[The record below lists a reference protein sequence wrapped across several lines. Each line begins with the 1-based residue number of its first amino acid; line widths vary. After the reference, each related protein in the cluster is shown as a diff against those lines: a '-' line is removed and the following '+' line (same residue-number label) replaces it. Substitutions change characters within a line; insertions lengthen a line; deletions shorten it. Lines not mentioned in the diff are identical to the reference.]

1 MPNKKIKRKT
11 AVIFGVTGQD
21 GSYMAELLLKKKF
34 KVIGLVRRSSAP
46 NTQRIDHLISNKK
59 NNFLRVYGDVS
70 DYNSVLQCLI
80 LYKPDHIYNFAAQS
94 HVKISFDIPEY
105 TANVVGLGNL
115 RILEAIKNLKLKTRF
130 LQASSS
136 EMFGNSNKDYQDEN
150 TRFEP
155 VSPYAVSK
163 LFSYWNTKIY
173 RKSYGIFAINAITF
187 NHESPRRGVNFVTK
201 KIIRGLCEIKLKKKN
216 TPILLGNLYSKR
228 DWGYAKEYCEIFY
241 KLMNLKKSDD
251 FVISTGKNY
260 SIKSFINKT
269 CEKLDIPIEW
279 KGKGYNEIAIDKI
292 TKKIIIKIDKFFYRP
307 QEVNNLKGINSKLRK
322 ILKWKPKC
330 SLYELI
336 EIMIKEELKLI
347 KNNRFY

>member
-1 MPNKKIKRKT
+1 MHSKKIKKKI

-59 NNFLRVYGDVS
+59 NNFLRIYGDVS

-80 LYKPDHIYNFAAQS
+80 RYKPDHIYNFAAQS

-105 TANVVGLGNL
+105 TADIVALGNL
-115 RILEAIKNLKLKTRF
+115 RILEAIRHLKLKSKF

-136 EMFGNSNKDYQDEN
+136 EMFGNSNKHHQDEN

-187 NHESPRRGVNFVTK
+187 NHESPRRGLNFVTK
-201 KIIRGLCEIKLKKKN
+201 KIIRGLCEIKMNKKN
-216 TPILLGNLYSKR
+216 TPLLLGNIYSKR

-241 KLMNLKKSDD
+241 KLMKLKQADD
-251 FVISTGKNY
+251 FVISTGRNYTIKN
-260 SIKSFINKT
+260 FINKT
-269 CEKLDIPIEW
+269 CKQLGLEIYW
-279 KGKGYNEIAIDKI
+279 KGKGFNEICIN
-292 TKKIIIKIDKFFYRP
+292 KKNNSIIIKIDPFFYRP
-307 QEVNNLKGINSKLRK
+307 QEVNNLKGINKKLSK
-322 ILKWKPKC
+322 ILNWKPKFTIDN
-330 SLYELI
+330 LI
-336 EIMIKEELKLI
+336 KIMIEEEIKLI
-347 KNNRFY
+347 KLNRFY